1 MTAANGTPYYRARA
15 YIYECTRRS
24 GTKFFGPPRAD
35 QASALQDARRWV
47 SAHVSRF
54 YGDAVDRDARRRLRT
69 LLRTDPAGALKQFN
83 NDLAPMLAAVWVER
97 RRLGTSRQ
105 GARLDAIR
113 EAGREE

>member
-1 MTAANGTPYYRARA
+1 MTPTASVTSYYRACA

-47 SAHVSRF
+47 SANLVQL
-54 YGDAVDRDARRRLRT
+54 YGDVSDRRRLRA

-83 NDLAPMLAAVWVER
+83 GDLAPMLAAVWVER

>member
-1 MTAANGTPYYRARA
+1 MKLIISDHAEAR
-15 YIYECTRRS
+15 S
-24 GTKFFGPPRAD
+24 FGP
-35 QASALQDARRWV
+35 V
-47 SAHVSRF
+47 
-54 YGDAVDRDARRRLRT
+54 YGVGRLRT